1 MNPDRKIAIIAGAH
15 ISKKPAATP
24 HCPPNDI
31 LGLRDG
37 YPIGA
42 HQYRFLCRVSKL
54 RSEKN
59 DN

>member
-31 LGLRDG
+31 LRLRDG
-37 YPIGA
+37 YPIGGTSV
-42 HQYRFLCRVSKL
+42 QIFM
-54 RSEKN
+54 
-59 DN
+59 